1 MANVTTLARVKAH
14 LSVPAGESVT
24 AETTA
29 RDALLTTLIAA
40 VSRDFEAFLSYPVT
54 EAARTERY
62 DIEVNQRVIFLRVIP
77 VVSIAEVKVGPS
89 NWDYAGLTALVA
101 DQDYRLGQ
109 AGELFLNFA
118 PRGGFQKAQ
127 VTYTAGLGANDEAI
141 ATAAPELALAA
152 NIQVAEEW
160 RRRTNPS
167 TVSVPGPKGSK
178 VLDAPHRLLP
188 RVRELLSGK
197 RRLLC
202 A

>member
-14 LSVPAGESVT
+14 LGVSASETVT

-29 RDALLTTLIAA
+29 RDALLTTLIDA
-40 VSRDFEAFLSYPVT
+40 VSRDFEAFLKYPLT
-54 EAARTERY
+54 QQARTEVH
-62 DIEVNQRVIFLRVIP
+62 DLELNQRLIFLRVVP
-77 VVSIAEVKVGPS
+77 VVSVASVKVGTGY
-89 NWDYAGLTALVA
+89 WDFAAMTALVA
-101 DQDYRLGQ
+101 DQDYHLGV
-109 AGELFLNFA
+109 AGELYLAFA
-118 PRGGFQKAQ
+118 SSGGFQKAQ
-127 VTYTAGLGANDEAI
+127 VTYTAGLGTTDEAI

-167 TVSVPGPKGSK
+167 TVSIPGPKGSK